1 MLNNNKTTITITY
14 DHQNQI
20 YIIQNDDTKKLGI
33 EIELESIGDIIDFIE
48 ASIQLDRLKSKN
60 TKDT

>member
-1 MLNNNKTTITITY
+1 MKTTITITY
-14 DHQNQI
+14 DHQTQT
-20 YIIQNDDTKKLGI
+20 YIIQNNDTQKLGI
-33 EIELESIGDIIDFIE
+33 EIELKRIGDIIDFIE